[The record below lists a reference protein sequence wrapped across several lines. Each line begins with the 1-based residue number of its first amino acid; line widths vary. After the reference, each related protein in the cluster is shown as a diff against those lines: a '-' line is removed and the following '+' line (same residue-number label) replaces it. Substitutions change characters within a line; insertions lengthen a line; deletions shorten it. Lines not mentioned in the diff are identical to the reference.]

1 MPNDFDIAKILSNP
15 LHALFLSM
23 NPQAMQMLEAIT
35 RQRQQNEERDYRR
48 QQSERAYEDNLKR
61 QALLDEQERLYKDEQ
76 IANMKKN
83 ALRLEEAAKTTT
95 EHQQRLEQQ
104 RHAQD
109 LFNRRANILGKGGV
123 RTNSLG
129 DFWFSKN
136 LGQGIQIDDHE
147 VYRLPTLEQVERQK
161 QLLKQTG
168 KSPARSLAGAPDNR
182 FHNAEPDEE
191 QVFDN
196 NYRQL
201 SDVPATSVI
210 SRQQY
215 ADYARQF
222 GQTDLNRF
230 LEKYNVKVDWMQSPN
245 NIFA

>member
-48 QQSERAYEDNLKR
+48 QQSERAYQDNLKR
-61 QALLDEQERLYKDEQ
+61 QALLDEQERLYKEEQ

-83 ALRLEEAAKTTT
+83 ALRLEEAAKTTA

-104 RHAQD
+104 RRAQD

-136 LGQGIQIDDHE
+136 LGQGIQLDDHE

-168 KSPARSLAGAPDNR
+168 KSPVRRPASEPDNR
-182 FHNAEPDEE
+182 LHTAEPDEE
-191 QVFDN
+191 QAFGN
-196 NYRQL
+196 SYWQF
-201 SDVPATSVI
+201 SDVPATGTI

-215 ADYARQF
+215 ADYAREF
-222 GQTDLNRF
+222 GQANLNRF
-230 LEKYNVKVDWMQSPN
+230 LEQYNVNVG
-245 NIFA
+245 